1 MVDQEV
7 VVLVVPAVAVGSAVV
22 LVADSEAPA
31 PVQEALVATTID
43 LIQTHLRT
51 VTESYL
57 NYNFSFTI

>member
-43 LIQTHLRT
+43 LIRT
-51 VTESYL
+51 RLTEDSYWIVFKL
-57 NYNFSFTI
+57 QF